1 MHSSCEHLRIFCL
14 RFSEMQ
20 HRNVCR
26 SRQDTVLINENSVEL
41 VVEIC
46 LDVAKDD
53 PFKVGDLS
61 DELESHFF
69 WLRTTDNKDINA
81 ILVRC
86 GCMRPLLLLRVARAL
101 PNCFQTMRPLHWIS
115 MKFVFSNTRL
125 SHTCFF
131 KRIQLI
137 NCCRSFTTVV
147 SSGATWQ
154 CQGAYPRKVSFSSD
168 MAAAVQEEC
177 RLRHNSTDY
186 SSSRCQE
193 SSLVVCECKSA
204 RRCHPKL
211 SW

>member
-1 MHSSCEHLRIFCL
+1 MWRANMKGVITSYVANVSSNASSNASSNVSSNCRYPLAEK
-14 RFSEMQ
+14 SEWGK
-20 HRNVCR
+20 
-26 SRQDTVLINENSVEL
+26 I
-41 VVEIC
+41 
-46 LDVAKDD
+46 
-53 PFKVGDLS
+53 
-61 DELESHFF
+61 
-69 WLRTTDNKDINA
+69 TDNKDINA

-86 GCMRPLLLLRVARAL
+86 GRMRPLLLPRVARAL

-115 MKFVFSNTRL
+115 MKFFISTTWL

-137 NCCRSFTTVV
+137 NCCRSFSIVV

-154 CQGAYPRKVSFSSD
+154 CQGAHPRKVSFSSD